1 MIKATLVLAAAHL
14 VIPRLRR
21 RSAAERHALWAAS
34 LGSAVMLPLLALLIP
49 SWEPDWAQRAA
60 DALPA
65 AFGTFEPSVVSSG
78 DIVVRATGIE
88 AGGRTLRS
96 IIPVVWM
103 LGSGIA
109 LLLLAVQAMRL
120 KRLVSAAQVIDAPR
134 VAAIAQRVA
143 DGLGLTS
150 TPAVFASRRVAVPI
164 AWGIRRPHILL
175 PDSWRDWS
183 DERVWAVL
191 AHEMAHVARGDWLV
205 HVVAELSCAVYWFHP
220 LLWLT
225 RNALGRD
232 SERAADDAV
241 IRLGA
246 DEADYASHLLAIVRA
261 AGRAAAAGADAAGAD
276 AGPMPTVAMARG
288 SHLEQRVTALLSA
301 IVNRTGMT
309 RGRRVAIAATAVV
322 VACPLAALGA
332 RGAAM
337 TIDIRTSNLPPLVA
351 APASF
356 EVNTDSEPVRR
367 IRVLDATRDSSAP
380 AILEYT
386 TPPLYSEEARR
397 GAIEGLIVA
406 RARIDADGR
415 VSQARIVKGLGFGLD
430 QNALVALRQWRFRPG
445 TRGGVAAP
453 MEVELDIEFTLRNDA
468 INALIANDMVA
479 LVGPGVT
486 APQALKVTGVRAPR
500 VGRSGI
506 VVLDVILLED
516 GTPRIVRI
524 LQSLG
529 SGIDD
534 IAIRTFEQ
542 WRFSPALKDGYPI
555 KVRMKAEVSF
565 HG

>member
-430 QNALVALRQWRFRPG
+430 QNALVALRQWRVRPG
-445 TRGGVAAP
+445 TRGDVAAP

>member
-445 TRGGVAAP
+445 TRGDVAAP